1 MRDAGDNG
9 LRHMLGLH
17 HGLQRRTLRDLLQ
30 RLAAAS
36 GDEIRIVLAVN
47 ANAQTRIDALA
58 IGQRRVFVV
67 LGAQDREAIDEIG

>member
-36 GDEIRIVLAVN
+36 GDKIRIVLAV
-47 ANAQTRIDALA
+47 NAQTRIDALA